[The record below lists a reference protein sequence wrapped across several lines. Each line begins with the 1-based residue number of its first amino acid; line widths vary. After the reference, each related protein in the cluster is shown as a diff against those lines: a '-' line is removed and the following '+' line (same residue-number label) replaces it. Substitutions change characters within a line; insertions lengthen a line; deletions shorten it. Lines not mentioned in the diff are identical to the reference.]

1 MIIHKYGSKLE
12 QASTFIDDLE
22 SQLEAAKQALEN
34 TRTHSDSEISF
45 SNDYTT
51 YTPQSQGYGQGQ
63 GHGQPD
69 AMSLKNS
76 ERKCKELE
84 AKIVALQSELN
95 RDKNG
100 NEPDAE
106 QIMSDLIS
114 YKMQFAMAASDVEN
128 EKKKNKDAKVKL
140 QTFAKRISVLENALA
155 DANEQTSLANEPKG
169 MFSYFRRS
177 EGSVTGG
184 SVVGSSHGGN
194 TPNANRN
201 GPSPGGP
208 GPRPNPNP
216 GLNRAMSGGQGR
228 SVGVSPNV
236 GPNVGRSQGT
246 GSNGGPS
253 LQAVRR

>member
-1 MIIHKYGSKLE
+1 ME

-34 TRTHSDSEISF
+34 TRVHSDSEISF
-45 SNDYTT
+45 SNDYSP
-51 YTPQSQGYGQGQ
+51 YISQSQSQGYGQ

-69 AMSLKNS
+69 AILLKNS

-95 RDKNG
+95 RGNNG
-100 NEPDAE
+100 NEHDAD

-114 YKMQFAMAASDVEN
+114 YKMQFAMAASDIEN

-155 DANEQTSLANEPKG
+155 DANEQTTLANEPKG

-177 EGSVTGG
+177 EGSVTSG

-201 GPSPGGP
+201 GPSPL
-208 GPRPNPNP
+208 PRPNPNP